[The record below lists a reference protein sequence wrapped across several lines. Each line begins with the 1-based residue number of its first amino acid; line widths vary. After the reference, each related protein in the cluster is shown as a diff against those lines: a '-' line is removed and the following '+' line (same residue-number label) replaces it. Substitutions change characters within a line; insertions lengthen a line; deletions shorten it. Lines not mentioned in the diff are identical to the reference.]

1 MLLEETPKHAAHL
14 AILPKAVSHFS
25 TTYFSDIDIHSLLAS
40 YEHEAHEKALST
52 FYIAHG
58 ILVEYSV
65 EGTPKFATPSFLA
78 ELLSGRASIFAIF
91 GGQGI
96 NEIYFEEL

>member
-1 MLLEETPKHAAHL
+1 MARL

-40 YEHEAHEKALST
+40 YEHEAREKALST
-52 FYIAHG
+52 YIAHG
-58 ILVEYSV
+58 ILMEYSV

-96 NEIYFEEL
+96 NEIYFEEV